1 MSEQV
6 ITVQR
11 REQTGINASRRVR
24 SAGLIPA
31 VVYGAGR
38 DSVSISVDRK
48 TVLELLR
55 KEGSDN
61 AVFLLKL
68 EDTGKERHAMIR
80 DLQVNPTTREIVH
93 IDFLRL
99 VMDQPVRVTVAVELI
114 GTPLGVKQDDGV
126 LDFVTRELEVECLPG
141 DIPQK
146 IEADVSGLHIG
157 QHLEASQLDLPAK
170 VQLLD
175 EATRVIASVTAPRRI
190 EEAEEEDE
198 FLLEAESAEPEVIGR
213 GKEGAEEEEG

>member
-6 ITVQR
+6 ITVHR
-11 REQTGINASRRVR
+11 REQTGVNASRRVR
-24 SAGLIPA
+24 SAGAIPA

-80 DLQVNPTTREIVH
+80 DMQVNPTTREIVH

-99 VMDQPVRVTVAVELI
+99 VMDQPVRVTVQVELI
-114 GTPLGVKQDDGV
+114 GTPVGVKQEDGV

-170 VQLLD
+170 VTLLD
-175 EATRVIASVTAPRRI
+175 DATRVIASVTAPRRV
-190 EEAEEEDE
+190 EEAEEEEE

-213 GKEGAEEEEG
+213 GKEGEEEEEG

>member
-6 ITVQR
+6 ITVHR
-11 REQTGINASRRVR
+11 REQTGVNASRRVR
-24 SAGLIPA
+24 SVGSIPA

-80 DLQVNPTTREIVH
+80 DMQVNPTTREIVH

-99 VMDQPVRVTVAVELI
+99 VMDQPVRVTVQVELA
-114 GTPLGVKQDDGV
+114 GTPLGVKQEDGV

-170 VQLLD
+170 VTLLD
-175 EATRVIASVTAPRRI
+175 DATRVIASVTAPRRV
-190 EEAEEEDE
+190 EEVAEEDE

-213 GKEGAEEEEG
+213 GKEEEDEEG

>member
-6 ITVQR
+6 ITVHR
-11 REQTGINASRRVR
+11 REQTGVNASRRVR
-24 SAGLIPA
+24 SVGSIPA

-80 DLQVNPTTREIVH
+80 DMQVNPTTREIVH

-99 VMDQPVRVTVAVELI
+99 VMDQPVRVTVQVELV
-114 GTPLGVKQDDGV
+114 GTPLGVKQEDGV

-170 VQLLD
+170 VTLLD
-175 EATRVIASVTAPRRI
+175 DATRVIASVTAPRRV
-190 EEAEEEDE
+190 EEVAEEDE

-213 GKEGAEEEEG
+213 GKEEEDEEG

>member
-1 MSEQV
+1 MP
-6 ITVQR
+6 
-11 REQTGINASRRVR
+11 
-24 SAGLIPA
+24 IPA
-31 VVYGAGR
+31 SPQAELEFAYTKVEAASGPTGAGVASWLWPG
-38 DSVSISVDRK
+38 DSVGEGCK
-48 TVLELLR
+48 TFIEQ
-55 KEGSDN
+55 
-61 AVFLLKL
+61 LKL

-80 DLQVNPTTREIVH
+80 DMQVNPTTREIVH

-99 VMDQPVRVTVAVELI
+99 VMDQPVRVTVSVELV
-114 GTPLGVKQDDGV
+114 GTPLGVKQEDGV

-170 VQLLD
+170 VTLLD
-175 EATRVIASVTAPRRI
+175 DATRVIASVTAPRRI
-190 EEAEEEDE
+190 EEVEEEEE

-213 GKEGAEEEEG
+213 GKEGEEEEEG